1 MYLKT
6 NIMKNFTFL
15 LKDKKSASLKTAKIH
30 LGLIL
35 TFCFILFTNYG
46 YTQESTFYKL
56 PNNESEIKSLLL
68 KDSKIDSEKVF
79 DLIHKLPPMI
89 YVENNKIQMVTETNP
104 IVLVLLDVRS
114 FDFLHDK
121 NLLYNKVEMITIHIN
136 QLNDLSIK
144 MDFSKISGF
153 DELKYIYIQCIVECT
168 ENQIKSMIVNSNPK
182 NIVLFKVITPA

>member
-1 MYLKT
+1 
-6 NIMKNFTFL
+6 MKLAN
-15 LKDKKSASLKTAKIH
+15 SKTAKIN

-35 TFCFILFTNYG
+35 AFCFVLFTNYG

-56 PNNESEIKSLLL
+56 PNNETELKSLL
-68 KDSKIDSEKVF
+68 SENSNIDSGKVF

-89 YVENNKIQMVTETNP
+89 YVEDNKIQMVTETNP
-104 IVLVLLDVRS
+104 TVLVLMNVQS
-114 FDFLHDK
+114 FDFLHTK

-136 QLNDLSIK
+136 QLSDLSIK
-144 MDFSKISGF
+144 MDFSKINGF